1 MINLSP
7 KITTE
12 PTLPQK
18 NEPSF
23 TQREISKRRT
33 ALFQRMRAAAGN
45 QAPDIRQP
53 LTIGPLVST
62 RRLHQDN
69 GR

>member
-1 MINLSP
+1 MINFSS
-7 KITTE
+7 KITRE
-12 PTLPQK
+12 PTVLQK

-33 ALFQRMRAAAGN
+33 ALFQKMRAAADN
-45 QAPDIRQP
+45 EAPDIRQP

>member
-1 MINLSP
+1 MINFSP
-7 KITTE
+7 KITIE

-23 TQREISKRRT
+23 TQREISTRRT
-33 ALFQRMRAAAGN
+33 ALFKKLRAAAGN
-45 QAPDIRQP
+45 QAPDIRQL
-53 LTIGPLVST
+53 LTIGTLVST

>member
-1 MINLSP
+1 MINLSS

-12 PTLPQK
+12 PTVPQK

-23 TQREISKRRT
+23 MQHEISKRRT
-33 ALFQRMRAAAGN
+33 ALFQKMRAAAGN

-53 LTIGPLVST
+53 LTIGSLISMQC
-62 RRLHQDN
+62 LHQDN